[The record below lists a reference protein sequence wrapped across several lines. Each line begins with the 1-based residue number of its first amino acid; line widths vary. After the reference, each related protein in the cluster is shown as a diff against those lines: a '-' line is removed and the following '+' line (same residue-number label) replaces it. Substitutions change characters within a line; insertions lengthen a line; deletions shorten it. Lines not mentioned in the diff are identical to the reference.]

1 MTQVSELTNTTTK
14 APQLLFNKCI
24 ATQVWQ
30 MMMTLSILH
39 PLNMTANNTTQHS
52 LLLPLNPAIRT
63 ANLLLLSIQERSA
76 IMTATNIGY
85 SLQLIVESI
94 SMGAQQVLQ
103 PPFEL
108 QWLFQ
113 VDWCIGFWRALF
125 STNMFEYTFNYAA
138 NKLNHGG
145 SWALQATSLQ
155 TSKLNVIYSKISL
168 HFHKDWG
175 IFWGRMGEIVVTSV
189 AICTLSWCQ

>member
-1 MTQVSELTNTTTK
+1 
-14 APQLLFNKCI
+14 
-24 ATQVWQ
+24 

-108 QWLFQ
+108 Q
-113 VDWCIGFWRALF
+113 
-125 STNMFEYTFNYAA
+125 
-138 NKLNHGG
+138 
-145 SWALQATSLQ
+145 
-155 TSKLNVIYSKISL
+155 
-168 HFHKDWG
+168 
-175 IFWGRMGEIVVTSV
+175 
-189 AICTLSWCQ
+189 